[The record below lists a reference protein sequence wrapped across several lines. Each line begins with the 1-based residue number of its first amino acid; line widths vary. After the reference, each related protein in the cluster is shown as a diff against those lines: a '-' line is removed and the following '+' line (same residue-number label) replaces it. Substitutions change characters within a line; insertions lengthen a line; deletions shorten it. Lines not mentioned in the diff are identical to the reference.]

1 MKKLFRNIE
10 QEIIFEKLLK
20 GLNINEQQIEKHQ
33 ETSLDT
39 NLFLLEIRGYIN
51 SMLQTRENYAYRY
64 LHSHRKVIGPLI
76 IFAKKVVRKLLKWYV
91 EPIAFQQTKFNSA
104 VTPAIG
110 RMTEIVSEL
119 TLKTNKIEG
128 SYEENQEKT
137 MKKHEHFDN
146 IVAQL
151 IEKHD
156 KEHDAVAHLVQKQ
169 KQHSDVVAQLMQR
182 QEEQTSLII
191 KLTEEVRFLEKKQK
205 VQEQLSENTR
215 SIFEKL
221 DEIDL
226 FKKSNDLFFD
236 KKTHS
241 QSGEDSI
248 LAYIIHVLGIPVES
262 VDYIDLGANH
272 AKELS
277 NTYYFYSKG
286 AKGIL
291 VEANSNLIPELSF
304 YRHRDIIL
312 NKCVDIET
320 DKNIEFYIL
329 NGDGM
334 STPDFEAATSFCEK
348 NPDLKIIDK
357 KVVET
362 ISYSTIVEKYLGK
375 APTILSIDIE
385 GKDMEILESIDYK
398 EKRPLIIVTEMISYD
413 IKLNYKTKKTD
424 IKDFLESK
432 GYDEYA
438 FTGINS
444 IFIDGRFLR
453 ERENQN
459 EYSN

>member
-1 MKKLFRNIE
+1 MRCFQLNKSFRNIE
-10 QEIIFEKLLK
+10 QEIIFEKLSQ
-20 GLNINEQQIEKHQ
+20 GLNNTKQHIEKHQ
-33 ETSLDT
+33 GTSLDT
-39 NLFLLEIRGYIN
+39 NLYLLEIQGYIN

-91 EPIAFQQTKFNSA
+91 EPIAFQQTRFNNA

-110 RMTEIVSEL
+110 RVTEIISEL
-119 TLKTNKIEG
+119 TLKTKKIEE
-128 SYEENQEKT
+128 SYEDNQEVII
-137 MKKHEHFDN
+137 KKQENFDN

-151 IEKHD
+151 IENH
-156 KEHDAVAHLVQKQ
+156 EKQ
-169 KQHSDVVAQLMQR
+169 YDVVTQLMQR

-191 KLTEEVRFLEKKQK
+191 KLTEEVRFLENKQK
-205 VQEQLSENTR
+205 VQEQQIEVTAST
-215 SIFEKL
+215 IEKL
-221 DEIDL
+221 EELDL
-226 FKKSNDLFFD
+226 FQNSNDIFFD

-277 NTYYFYSKG
+277 NTYYFYTKG

-291 VEANSNLIPELSF
+291 VEANSDLIPELSF

-320 DKNIEFYIL
+320 GKNIEFYVL
-329 NGDGM
+329 NGDGL
-334 STPDFEAATSFCEK
+334 STPDLEAANTFCEK
-348 NPDLKIIDK
+348 NPNLEIVDK

-362 ISYSTIVEKYLGK
+362 ISYSTIVERYLGK

-385 GKDMEILESIDYK
+385 GKDMEILESIDY
-398 EKRPLIIVTEMISYD
+398 EKQRPLILVTEMISYD
-413 IKLNYKTKKTD
+413 IKLNYKTKNTD
-424 IKDFLESK
+424 IKEFLESK
-432 GYDEYA
+432 DYDEYA

-444 IFIDGRFLR
+444 IFLDRRFLR
-453 ERENQN
+453 ERDRKN
-459 EYSN
+459 EYRD